1 MMESINPAT
10 GDRIKV
16 YEEWTDPEIEAA
28 LELAHSAWLEWRK
41 TSFGHRA
48 DLMRRAGRTLR
59 ERLDEYAR
67 IASLE
72 MGKPITGAKAEVEK
86 CAAACDYYADTAASH
101 LAVEEVKTGAARS
114 YVRYDPLGVV
124 LAVMPWNYPYWQ
136 VFRFVV
142 PALMAGNGGVL
153 KHASNV
159 TGCALAIEDVF
170 RRAGFPES
178 VFRTLIIGSS
188 RVARV
193 IDDDRIAAVTLTGS
207 ERAGIAVGAQAG
219 RSLKP
224 SVLELGGSDPFIVLA
239 DADVEEAARV
249 GAAARTVNSG
259 QSCIAAKRFIVVEE
273 VADAFT
279 SAFKR
284 EMAALV
290 MGDPLDAET
299 VIGPQARGDLRDELH
314 EQVEKSIAA
323 GARCVLGGKIP
334 KSKGYF
340 YPPTVLT
347 DVGAGMPAYDEELF
361 GPVAGVIR
369 VKDTD
374 EAVRTANDSR
384 FGLGSS
390 LWTRDL
396 ENAESIAAQIEA
408 GSVFVNSMVKSDPRL
423 PFGGIKKSGYG
434 RELSRQGIQ
443 AFVNTK
449 TVCIA

>member
-10 GDRIKV
+10 EVRIKV
-16 YEEWTDPEIEAA
+16 YEEWTNAEIEAA

-48 DLMRRAGRTLR
+48 DLMRRAGRVLR
-59 ERLDEYAR
+59 ERRDEYAR

-86 CAAACDYYADTAASH
+86 CADACDYYADTAASH
-101 LAVEEVKTGAARS
+101 LAVEDVKTGATRS

-124 LAVMPWNYPYWQ
+124 LAVMPWNFPYWQ
-136 VFRFVV
+136 VFRFAA

-170 RRAGFPES
+170 RRAGFPENL
-178 VFRTLIIGSS
+178 FRTLVIGSS

-193 IDDDRIAAVTLTGS
+193 IDDDRIAAATLTGS
-207 ERAGIAVGAQAG
+207 ERAGIAVGSQAG

-259 QSCIAAKRFIVVEE
+259 QSCIAAKRFIVVEG

-279 SAFKR
+279 SSFKR

-290 MGDPLDAET
+290 MGDPLDEQT

-323 GARCVLGGKIP
+323 GARCVLGGEIP

-347 DVGAGMPAYDEELF
+347 DVGPGMPAYDEELF

-369 VKDTD
+369 VKDSD
-374 EAVRTANDSR
+374 EAVRIANDSR

-408 GSVFVNSMVKSDPRL
+408 GSVFVNALVKSDPRP